1 MDPKEWQAY
10 VEKVAKC
17 QFPVP
22 MELINDYED
31 WRCRSI
37 VGRMLLV
44 LDDVEG
50 AIAIL
55 STVKDIKP
63 NLEDVPENGLSEAE
77 HKVLCLRDIAEIVY
91 KLTGTTAAPIVYL
104 DEANHWCRAYQH
116 PFRGADRGAIWYRRQ
131 ELLLEAG
138 QNERAMELAEK
149 TWNAEK
155 AEVKVN
161 PYAFYAA
168 KFLAE
173 QLAAQGDYTKAALLL
188 EAAYQYYPENADCK
202 QALAA
207 AGKLEDAAK
216 RYEAYHKCTTIS
228 YEPWEKRELAVVD
241 RH

>member
-1 MDPKEWQAY
+1 MDPKEWNAY
-10 VEKVAKC
+10 VEKVANC

-22 MELINDYED
+22 MEFINDCED

-44 LDDVEG
+44 LEDMEG
-50 AIAIL
+50 AIAVL
-55 STVKDIKP
+55 STVKDVKP
-63 NLEDVPENGLSEAE
+63 NLDDVPDNGLSEAE

-91 KLTGTTAAPIVYL
+91 KLTGTTAAPIIYL
-104 DEANHWCRAYQH
+104 DEANHWCRAYKH

-131 ELLLEAG
+131 ELLLEDG
-138 QNERAMELAEK
+138 QRERAMELAEK
-149 TWNAEK
+149 TWNEEK

-188 EAAYQYYPENADCK
+188 EAAYQYYPDNEDCQK
-202 QALAA
+202 ALAE
-207 AGKLEDAAK
+207 AGRLEDAEK
-216 RYEAYHKCTTIS
+216 RYQAYHKCTTIS
-228 YEPWEKRELAVVD
+228 YEPWEKRELAV
-241 RH
+241 RKTY

>member
-1 MDPKEWQAY
+1 MDQKEWQAY

-22 MELINDYED
+22 MELINDYDD

-104 DEANHWCRAYQH
+104 DEANHWCRAYKH

-131 ELLLEAG
+131 ELLLADG
-138 QNERAMELAEK
+138 QQERAMEEAEK
-149 TWNAEK
+149 TWAEAK
-155 AEVKVN
+155 QEVKVN

-173 QLAAQGDYTKAALLL
+173 QLAAKGDYNKAVLLL
-188 EAAYQYYPENADCK
+188 EAAYQYYPESADCQK
-202 QALAA
+202 ALAEA
-207 AGKLEDAAK
+207 AKLEIAEK

-228 YEPWEKRELAVVD
+228 YAPWEKRELAVVD

>member
-1 MDPKEWQAY
+1 MDPKEWQEY

-50 AIAIL
+50 AISIL
-55 STVKDIKP
+55 STVKDVKP
-63 NLEDVPENGLSEAE
+63 NLDDVPENGLSEAE

-131 ELLLEAG
+131 EFLVADG
-138 QNERAMELAEK
+138 QMDKAMELAEK
-149 TWNAEK
+149 SWATEK
-155 AEVKVN
+155 EEIKVN

-173 QLAAQGDYTKAALLL
+173 QLAAKGDYTKAALLL
-188 EAAYQYYPENADCK
+188 AAGYQYYPENAACK
-202 QALAA
+202 QALAEA
-207 AGKLEDAAK
+207 AKVEDAEK

-228 YEPWEKRELAVVD
+228 YEPWEARELAVVD